1 MTTISLTGNYG
12 YDAKRFSG
20 LSSGTI
26 IDATSA
32 TFIQDNWAG
41 DGGANNPYP
50 FQVVKVSKAVILGGT
65 ILGQI
70 DQTADWRTVYDHGN
84 STAIRIEDA
93 PNAIIRD
100 WRISNTWDAI
110 RVSWNSQ
117 NFLIEDVW
125 VTNARDDAVEN
136 DRLQTGAI
144 KDSLFDGVFGGIS
157 VDPSSSSP
165 VDGHNETV
173 TLDGVLMRLQPSLYE
188 GELTHSAFIKTDS
201 ATPGTVTPNLRFINN
216 VIAIEDPTH
225 NSYRSLLDAW
235 SNTVESRGNYYLN
248 LSNTPLPAN
257 YPLPP
262 AGWTVLQGQAA
273 RDYWNAAR
281 AEWIDR
287 HSGVT
292 PTFSGANY
300 SGSDVA
306 ETIVGNALANNIYA
320 KNGND
325 IIDGGAGNDLIFGGS
340 GNDTL
345 RGQAGGDHLYGGA
358 GADVHVGGNEVGVD
372 YARYD
377 DANYG
382 NLIIRLDVTGSNTG
396 VAAGDTYNGIE
407 GLVGGIGHDA
417 VVGNS
422 LANHL
427 FGGGG
432 SDYINALSGNDYMNG
447 GAGSDRFVFST
458 ALNAAT
464 NVDFIADFTHGTDD
478 ILLVQSIFA
487 AIGSSLSSSE
497 LRLGTAAKDS
507 NDYIIY
513 DKTTGQLFYDL
524 NGNAAGGQTLFA
536 KVTPGTIVDSG
547 DFMVV

>member
-1 MTTISLTGNYG
+1 MTTISLSGNYG
-12 YDAKRFSG
+12 FGEKR
-20 LSSGTI
+20 LSTLSTGTI
-26 IDATSA
+26 VDATKA
-32 TFIQDNWAG
+32 TFIQDNWTG
-41 DGGANNPYP
+41 DGGSNNPYP
-50 FQVVKVSKAVILGGT
+50 FQVVKVSNVVILGGT

-70 DQTADWRTVYDHGN
+70 DQKSDWRTVYDHGN
-84 STAIRIEDA
+84 SAGVRIEDA

-110 RVSWNSQ
+110 RVSWNSK

-225 NSYRSLLDAW
+225 HSYRSLLDAW
-235 SNTVESRGNYYLN
+235 ANTVESRGNYYLN
-248 LSNTPLPAN
+248 LSNTPLPKD
-257 YPLPP
+257 YPMPP

-281 AEWIDR
+281 ADWIER
-287 HSGVT
+287 HSGIT
-292 PTFSGANY
+292 PTFSGTNY
-300 SGSDVA
+300 SGSDVG
-306 ETIVGNALANNIYA
+306 ETIVGNSLANYIYA
-320 KNGND
+320 KSGND
-325 IIDGGAGNDLIFGGS
+325 TVDGGAGNDLLFGGN

-345 RGQAGGDHLYGGA
+345 RGQAGSDYLYGGL
-358 GADVHVGGNEVGVD
+358 GADAHIGGNEVGVD

-382 NLIIRLDVTGSNTG
+382 NLIIRLDAQSLNTG
-396 VAAGDTYNGIE
+396 AAAGDTYVGIE
-407 GLVGGIGHDA
+407 GLVSGIGHDA
-417 VVGNS
+417 VIGNS
-422 LANHL
+422 SGNYL

-432 SDYINALSGNDYMNG
+432 NDYINAVHGNDYLNG
-447 GAGSDRFVFST
+447 GAGADRFVFST
-458 ALNAAT
+458 ALNAT
-464 NVDFIADFTHGTDD
+464 SNVDRIADFTHGTDD

-497 LRLGTAAKDS
+497 LRLGTAAVDS
-507 NDYIIY
+507 NDYLIY
-513 DKTTGQLFYDL
+513 DRVTGNLFYDP
-524 NGNAAGGQTLFA
+524 NGSTAGGQTLFA
-536 KVTPGTIVDSG
+536 KVTAGTVLDYNDFLIV
-547 DFMVV
+547 